1 MTEDK
6 DNKTEHE
13 MVVAGLVVDPVSNA
27 PIVVLK
33 QPEGEIC
40 LPIWIGMSEASSIA
54 TALKNIEVARPM
66 THDLLKNTLDE
77 LGAIVK
83 RVGIVSLVDNT
94 FYATIEVKVGD
105 ECRELDARPSDAIA
119 LAVRCNAPVFVTSEV
134 LEKAQA
140 TLVPVD
146 ADGNVSDE
154 GVSDAMLEGMEN
166 TSEPDEFPVRQY
178 ADLDKEQLAK
188 LLEEMNPDD
197 FKYKM

>member
-1 MTEDK
+1 MMQ
-6 DNKTEHE
+6 DNQNEHE

-77 LGAIVK
+77 LGAKVK

-94 FYATIEVKVGD
+94 FYATIEIKVGE
-105 ECRELDARPSDAIA
+105 ECKELDARPSDAIA
-119 LAVRCNAPVFVTSEV
+119 LAIRSNVPIFVTAEV

-140 TLVPVD
+140 TLVPL
-146 ADGNVSDE
+146 DGEAKVQGESGSGDIPDSVS
-154 GVSDAMLEGMEN
+154 G
-166 TSEPDEFPVRQY
+166 EPGSVNEFPVQQY
-178 ADLDKEQLAK
+178 AELDKEQLAK
-188 LLEEMNPDD
+188 LLEDMSPDD